1 MCCTQP
7 IVKNCYVSEIFFTTS
22 NQCIYTC
29 LQNIS
34 FVNLKPRPAELI
46 NFICCTKPI
55 VYNSQKYLR
64 IGIFF
69 TTSNQC
75 IYTSRSCFQN
85 ISFVNLKQ
93 HPKNNACGYYEH
105 VCKCVDT
112 YLLIHVH
119 QSKFN

>member
-7 IVKNCYVSEIFFTTS
+7 IVKNCYLSEIFFTTS

-29 LQNIS
+29 
-34 FVNLKPRPAELI
+34 
-46 NFICCTKPI
+46 
-55 VYNSQKYLR
+55 
-64 IGIFF
+64 
-69 TTSNQC
+69 
-75 IYTSRSCFQN
+75 RSCLQN

-93 HPKNNACGYYEH
+93 HPKNKACGYYEH
-105 VCKCVDT
+105 VCKCVDA